1 MTVRIDINEDSC
13 RGCRM
18 CVEICPTAVLAF
30 DEAKAKAKVKTAEDC
45 IACLSCA
52 YLCPS
57 GTIRHADHP
66 VVKNFYRDL
75 DFVRVIERY
84 L

>member
-1 MTVRIDINEDSC
+1 MTVRIDIREESC
-13 RGCRM
+13 RGCGM
-18 CVEICPTAVLAF
+18 CVDVCPTAVLVL
-30 DEAKAKAKVKTAEDC
+30 DEPARKAKVKTAEDC

-57 GTIRHADHP
+57 ATIRHADHH

-75 DFVRVIERY
+75 DFVRVTERY